1 MNSTTNSIAAD
12 ALSTGASASFDVK
25 KPVIILT
32 PKQRATMAQMAEC
45 RAALVAERRAALVAA
60 SRQTRLGS
68 LIEVMI
74 NIAIGFAIN
83 WVANLYILPLYG
95 FQITGGQAFSMGL
108 LFTVISVVR
117 SYVIRR
123 WFNGRIH
130 AAALKLAKAQ
140 S

>member
-1 MNSTTNSIAAD
+1 MNNTIQSIAID
-12 ALSTGASASFDVK
+12 PINTGASGQFDIK
-25 KPVIILT
+25 KPVTVLS
-32 PKQRATMAQMAEC
+32 PKARATRAQM
-45 RAALVAERRAALVAA
+45 AERRAALVAA

-83 WVANLYILPLYG
+83 WVANMYILPLYG
-95 FQITGGQAFSMGL
+95 FHVTGGQAFSIGL

-117 SYVIRR
+117 SYTIRR
-123 WFNGRIH
+123 WFNTRIH

>member
-1 MNSTTNSIAAD
+1 MD
-12 ALSTGASASFDVK
+12 TGASAELGLK

-32 PKQRATMAQMAEC
+32 PRQRATKAQMA
-45 RAALVAERRAALVAA
+45 ARRAALVAA

-95 FQITGGQAFSMGL
+95 FEITGGQAFSMGL
-108 LFTVISVVR
+108 LFTVISVAR

-123 WFNGRIH
+123 WFNARIH
-130 AAALKLAKAQ
+130 AAALALAKAQ
-140 S
+140 A

>member
-1 MNSTTNSIAAD
+1 MN
-12 ALSTGASASFDVK
+12 TGASAESGTK
-25 KPVIILT
+25 NPVIILT
-32 PKQRATMAQMAEC
+32 PKQRATKAQM
-45 RAALVAERRAALVAA
+45 AERRAALVAA

-95 FQITGGQAFSMGL
+95 FAITGSQAFSMGL
-108 LFTVISVVR
+108 LFTAISVAR

-140 S
+140 A

>member
-1 MNSTTNSIAAD
+1 MNNTTNLIATDAINAGATAELSI
-12 ALSTGASASFDVK
+12 K

-32 PKQRATMAQMAEC
+32 PKQRATKAQM
-45 RAALVAERRAALVAA
+45 AERRAALVAA

-83 WVANLYILPLYG
+83 WVANMYILPLYG
-95 FQITGGQAFSMGL
+95 FHVTGGQAFSIGL

-117 SYVIRR
+117 SYTIRR
-123 WFNGRIH
+123 WFNTRIH